1 MMDAFFDQVDR
12 KVNVKNERRN
22 ITFFE
27 NGSTS
32 APVMILAQRGE
43 DQLWKIKKR
52 LLKKLR
58 FKNYKSAQL

>member
-32 APVMILAQRGE
+32 APVMILA
-43 DQLWKIKKR
+43 
-52 LLKKLR
+52 
-58 FKNYKSAQL
+58 